1 MRECRTYGSVRGVG
15 GNAHPYRDSVGALE
29 HGMIKQNRRAAVE
42 QVDVRLGARRSRKC
56 RRFNPSIALR
66 ASLPSSLGRGLRHP
80 RRRGSAKVLVHV
92 ART

>member
-42 QVDVRLGARRSRKC
+42 QVDVRLCAREADSWRTVKLKYAESSIMTLAYQTSFMGQGAQCNYWR
-56 RRFNPSIALR
+56 
-66 ASLPSSLGRGLRHP
+66 
-80 RRRGSAKVLVHV
+80 
-92 ART
+92 